1 MRSAIFRN
9 FWSYVSVVVI
19 GLSVLG
25 GFVLTDDAWP
35 FAPLRM
41 FSVGNNPNGVVRA
54 MRLQGDT
61 AEGPITLYADAFG
74 LRRAELEEQTPWNRW
89 VTDERV
95 ADLAAAY
102 NKRHPSRPP
111 LIHLQVVVTTTQMRN
126 GERAGD
132 PVPSVI
138 GDWAAPSYEGPRAE
152 RNLPLAPEWE
162 GLGR

>member
-1 MRSAIFRN
+1 
-9 FWSYVSVVVI
+9 
-19 GLSVLG
+19 
-25 GFVLTDDAWP
+25 
-35 FAPLRM
+35 
-41 FSVGNNPNGVVRA
+41 

-61 AEGPITLYADAFG
+61 AKGPITLYADAFG

-102 NKRHPSRPP
+102 NERHPSRPP
-111 LIHLQVVVTTTQMRN
+111 LIHLQVVVNTTQMRD

-138 GDWAAPSYEGPRAE
+138 GDWAAPSYNGPRVE